1 MEANK
6 RLQITM
12 NPDLLIRVDEYA
24 ENSGVSRSAAISILC
39 SDMLQ
44 QKSFLAQFPQL
55 MAAYQEDP
63 QLMAA
68 YQEEK
73 RVQEEKRKEE
83 K

>member
-1 MEANK
+1 MVNDVNK

-12 NPDLLIRVDEYA
+12 NPELLIRVDDYA
-24 ENSGVSRSAAISILC
+24 KKSGVSRSAAISLLC

-44 QKSFLAQFPQL
+44 QKSFLAKF
-55 MAAYQEDP
+55 P

-73 RVQEEKRKEE
+73 LNEKK
-83 K
+83 

>member
-24 ENSGVSRSAAISILC
+24 EDSGVSRSAAISILC

-55 MAAYQEDP
+55 MAAYQE
-63 QLMAA
+63 
-68 YQEEK
+68 EK

>member
-55 MAAYQEDP
+55 MAAYQE
-63 QLMAA
+63 
-68 YQEEK
+68 EK